1 MTKTKGKLT
10 PKQKKFADKYLE
22 TGNGTEAVIQAGYNL
37 GGKNGSKTPEQA
49 TEVASSIAHE
59 NLSKPDIVLYLDEH
73 VQMAKNV
80 ITEIAQDKE
89 NKSSDRISAAKDI
102 LDRTVGKPK
111 ERIEQNTKQ
120 NIKIEIISYAD
131 DNPTV

>member
-1 MTKTKGKLT
+1 MAKGKLT

-22 TGNGTEAVIQAGYNL
+22 TGNGTKSALETYD
-37 GGKNGSKTPEQA
+37 
-49 TEVASSIAHE
+49 TEDYQTAASIAGE
-59 NLSKPDIVLYLDEH
+59 NLNKPEIIVYLDEH

-120 NIKIEIISYAD
+120 DIKIEIISYAD